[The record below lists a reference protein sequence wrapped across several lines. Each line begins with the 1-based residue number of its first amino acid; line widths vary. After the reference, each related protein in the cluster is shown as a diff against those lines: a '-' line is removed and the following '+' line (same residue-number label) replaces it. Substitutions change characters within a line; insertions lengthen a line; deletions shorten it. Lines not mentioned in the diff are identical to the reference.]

1 LRSEPVPSPFVQ
13 QSSFG
18 CAVVVK
24 PTRGGFSQ
32 YNAGDDLHIGITDST
47 STVYSYWTNGISAE
61 GGGWDG
67 SIVVLRFRDMG
78 ISTDSPLSSFMQHN
92 REKFAGTVSRF
103 LYLILPFMSSLE
115 ASLCFLC
122 RCRTSFFRFFISL
135 SSFQLYNDSSW
146 NCFDFV
152 MEFLRFIGIREYT
165 KADFVSEFV
174 QSALNTA
181 IKYATLLRKVEECG
195 ILVLH

>member
-1 LRSEPVPSPFVQ
+1 MVLLRLEHDVCRSRLIVPYGLLQHITCPRCQTHLEITCLRSEPVPSPFVQ

-61 GGGWDG
+61 EGGWDG
-67 SIVVLRFRDMG
+67 SIVVLRFSDTG
-78 ISTDSPLSSFMQHN
+78 ISTDSSLSSFMQLN
-92 REKFAGTVSRF
+92 REKFAGT
-103 LYLILPFMSSLE
+103 
-115 ASLCFLC
+115 
-122 RCRTSFFRFFISL
+122 
-135 SSFQLYNDSSW
+135 LYNDSRW

-152 MEFLRFIGIREYT
+152 MEFLRFIRMRQYT

-181 IKYATLLRKVEECG
+181 IKYTTLLRKVEECG
-195 ILVLH
+195 ILVMQ